1 MPGKDLELSKVA
13 SVDGDLVKEAV
24 GFINEKANEMV
35 YKAYEEIGKYLLVNF
50 FGNDPELAS
59 SRNPHKPA
67 SYRALCEHEGLL
79 IHPSRLGVMVRVA
92 AQERYFLNQKL
103 ETDELTY
110 THKAELVKIPEGP
123 EKLKLV
129 KKLLKKP
136 LTTRQTADEVA
147 KIKSALPRD
156 QKPLVKSLVD
166 KIDSPE
172 KLFEEPDILDL
183 LSREDKLGEE
193 LSRLRSKKRKELSSE
208 VTRMLERSQ
217 KWVKCYE
224 ALKTALDEES
234 GKSD

>member
-1 MPGKDLELSKVA
+1 MSGKELALPTVA
-13 SVDGDLVKEAV
+13 SADNSLVEEAV

-35 YKAYEEIGKYLLVNF
+35 YKAYEEIGNYLLERF
-50 FGNDPELAS
+50 FDNDLKLAS

-92 AQERYFLNQKL
+92 AQEKYFLNHKL
-103 ETDELTY
+103 KTAELTY

-123 EKLKLV
+123 EKLKLI
-129 KKLLKKP
+129 KKLLQKS

-147 KIKSALPRD
+147 KIRSALPRD
-156 QKPLVKSLVD
+156 QKPLVKSLVE

-172 KLFEEPDILDL
+172 KLFDEPDILDL

-193 LSRLRSKKRKELSSE
+193 LNQLRPKKRKKLSSE
-208 VTRMLERSQ
+208 VTQMLERSR

-224 ALKTALDEES
+224 ALKAALDEES
-234 GKSD
+234 SKSE